1 MSFKRYSQQRGAL
14 WCLWAHKRGPEASL
28 LCGMMLLLFPKSRE
42 ETSFSTPLALTLTLM
57 SWFTL
62 ASRIQQKWLCA
73 MLELGLQRCCK
84 FRVQCGGTA
93 RDHVEGEAYPA
104 AQTRSWDLRPPL
116 TPASASL
123 PAVWPQG
130 GRQKLDKQYL
140 VALSH

>member
-1 MSFKRYSQQRGAL
+1 MSFKRYFQQRGAL
-14 WCLWAHKRGPEASL
+14 WRSWVHERGPEASL
-28 LCGMMLLLFPKSRE
+28 LCSMMLLIFPKSRE
-42 ETSFSTPLALTLTLM
+42 ETSFSTPLTLTLTLV

-73 MLELGLQRCCK
+73 MLELGLQRYCK
-84 FRVQCGGTA
+84 FCVQCQGTA

-104 AQTRSWDLRPPL
+104 AQTRSWNLRPPL
-116 TPASASL
+116 TPASASP